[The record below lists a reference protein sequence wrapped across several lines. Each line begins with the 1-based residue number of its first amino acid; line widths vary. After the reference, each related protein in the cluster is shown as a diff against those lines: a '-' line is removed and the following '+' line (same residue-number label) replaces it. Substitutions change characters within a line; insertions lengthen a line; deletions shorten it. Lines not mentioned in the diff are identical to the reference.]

1 MAIVS
6 RSSRFPK
13 HWAVDVRGSCVGSY
27 VHFVV
32 KLNIFF
38 AHKGSLRTQER
49 CGYVIVNL
57 RVESSVAWVG
67 CGVAEIS

>member
-32 KLNIFF
+32 KLNIFSHIK
-38 AHKGSLRTQER
+38 AVCGHK
-49 CGYVIVNL
+49 N
-57 RVESSVAWVG
+57 
-67 CGVAEIS
+67 GVDM